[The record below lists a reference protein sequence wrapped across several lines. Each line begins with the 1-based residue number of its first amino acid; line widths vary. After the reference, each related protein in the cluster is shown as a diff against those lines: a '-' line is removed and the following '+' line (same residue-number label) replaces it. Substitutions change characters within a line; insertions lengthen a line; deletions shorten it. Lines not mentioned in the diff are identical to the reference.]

1 MDSAILLSLIQDKGL
16 SVTDTL
22 TNIPY
27 IHSGYVNIIS
37 DKEEKDGRAEEQS
50 DFKT

>member
-37 DKEEKDGRAEEQS
+37 SKEEENGRSEES
-50 DFKT
+50 NTET